1 LLDGAFGCPPGHW
14 RATHE
19 DLKLNPMRPVPRL
32 WLLILLCLTF
42 AMRAEAQSNGR
53 VITAVPGYSLQQ
65 AANGVLGLLGYN
77 VVPDVTASSL
87 TISRGG
93 QEDTG
98 LQTSQFGLGF
108 TVDPDFPLYLEGFLG
123 YSRYDPRFIFSD
135 GEKKSPLPTRWNNFS
150 GTVGVGWDFP
160 IIEGLVFRPIL
171 NAALGHVATD
181 VSLLGRLLE
190 LKYDREIAFLRRGQ
204 MNAYGLGGSLMLDL
218 NIPRPGYEVDL
229 ELRYTDIR
237 LSTYGDTSTL
247 VRGESEAKTFNV
259 WGRVRWPM
267 DAEMFGRP
275 LRWVV
280 DLSHSRFFGDQVAIG
295 FDHLTK
301 VGGGIEMNVGRYELG
316 VWDFNMQSIRI
327 VARYLFGQ
335 NVSGASVG
343 LAVSF

>member
-1 LLDGAFGCPPGHW
+1 MQFLRF
-14 RATHE
+14 
-19 DLKLNPMRPVPRL
+19 V
-32 WLLILLCLTF
+32 ILLGLVLAF
-42 AMRAEAQSNGR
+42 PVKGAWAQSNGR
-53 VITAVPGYSLQQ
+53 VITGIPGYSLQQ
-65 AANGVLGLLGYN
+65 AADGVLGLLGYN
-77 VVPDVTASSL
+77 VIPDVTASSL
-87 TISRGG
+87 SISRGG
-93 QEDTG
+93 QTDTG
-98 LQTSQFGLGF
+98 LQTTQFGLGF

-123 YSRYDPRFIFSD
+123 YSRYDPRFVFSE
-135 GEKKSPLPTRWNNFS
+135 GAQKSVLPTRWNNVS

-171 NAALGHVATD
+171 NASLGHVETD
-181 VSLLGRLLE
+181 VSLIGRLLE
-190 LKYDREIAFLRRGQ
+190 LKFNRELAFLDRGR

-218 NIPRPGYEVDL
+218 NIQRPVYEVDL

-237 LSTYGDTSTL
+237 LSTFGDTSTL
-247 VRGESEAKTFNV
+247 VRGESEAKTANV

-280 DLSHSRFFGDQVAIG
+280 DFSHSRFFGDQVALG

-316 VWDFNMQSIRI
+316 VWDFNMQTIRI
-327 VARYLFGQ
+327 VGRYLFGN

>member
-1 LLDGAFGCPPGHW
+1 MQSLRLFLL
-14 RATHE
+14 T
-19 DLKLNPMRPVPRL
+19 
-32 WLLILLCLTF
+32 LLCCTLL
-42 AMRAEAQSNGR
+42 AVRAEAQGTGR
-53 VITAVPGYSLQQ
+53 VITGIPGYSLQQ
-65 AANGVLGLLGYN
+65 TANGVLGLLGYN
-77 VVPDVTASSL
+77 IIPDVTASSL
-87 TISRGG
+87 SISRGS
-93 QEDTG
+93 QDETG
-98 LQTSQFGLGF
+98 LQTTQFGLGF

-123 YSRYDPRFIFSD
+123 YSRYDPRFVFSE
-135 GEKKSPLPTRWNNFS
+135 GASKYALPTRWNNFS

-171 NAALGHVATD
+171 NGALGHVETD
-181 VSLLGRLLE
+181 ASLIGRLLE
-190 LKYDREIAFLRRGQ
+190 LKYDRELAFLDRGR

-237 LSTYGDTSTL
+237 LSTFGDTSSA
-247 VRGESEAKTFNV
+247 VRGEAEAKTFNI

-267 DAEMFGRP
+267 EAEMFGRP

-280 DLSHSRFFGDQVAIG
+280 DFAHSRFFGDQVALG

-301 VGGGIEMNVGRYELG
+301 VGGGIEMNVGRHELG
-316 VWDFNMQSIRI
+316 VWDFNMQSVRI

-335 NVSGASVG
+335 NVSGGSIG

>member
-1 LLDGAFGCPPGHW
+1 MRSLRLL
-14 RATHE
+14 
-19 DLKLNPMRPVPRL
+19 
-32 WLLILLCLTF
+32 LLTLLCCPLL
-42 AMRAEAQSNGR
+42 AQRAEAQSTGR
-53 VITAVPGYSLQQ
+53 VITGIPGYSLQQ
-65 AANGVLGLLGYN
+65 TANGVLGLLGYN

-87 TISRGG
+87 SISRGD
-93 QEDTG
+93 QSDTG
-98 LQTSQFGLGF
+98 LQTTQFGLGF

-123 YSRYDPRFIFSD
+123 YSRYDPRFVFSQ
-135 GEKKSPLPTRWNNFS
+135 GTEKTALPTRWNNVS
-150 GTVGVGWDFP
+150 GTIGVGWDFP

-171 NAALGHVATD
+171 NAALGHVETD
-181 VSLLGRLLE
+181 ASILARLLE
-190 LKYDREIAFLRRGQ
+190 AKYDREIAFLKRGR

-218 NIPRPGYEVDL
+218 NIPRPGYEIDL

-237 LSTYGDTSTL
+237 LSTYGDTTTL
-247 VRGESEAKTFNV
+247 VRGEAEAKTFNI

-267 DAEMFGRP
+267 EAEMFGRP

-280 DLSHSRFFGDQVAIG
+280 DFSHSRFLGDQVALG

-335 NVSGASVG
+335 NVSGGSIG

>member
-1 LLDGAFGCPPGHW
+1 MRSLRLLLLTLLVCPFL
-14 RATHE
+14 A
-19 DLKLNPMRPVPRL
+19 L
-32 WLLILLCLTF
+32 
-42 AMRAEAQSNGR
+42 RAEAQGTGR
-53 VITAVPGYSLQQ
+53 VITGIPGYSLQQ
-65 AANGVLGLLGYN
+65 TANGVLGLLGYN

-87 TISRGG
+87 SISRGG
-93 QEDTG
+93 QDDTG
-98 LQTSQFGLGF
+98 LQTTQFGLGF

-123 YSRYDPRFIFSD
+123 YSRYDPRFVFSE
-135 GEKKSPLPTRWNNFS
+135 GASKYPLPTRWNNFS

-171 NAALGHVATD
+171 NAALGHVETD
-181 VSLLGRLLE
+181 ASLFGRLLE
-190 LKYDREIAFLRRGQ
+190 LQYDREISFLSRGR

-218 NIPRPGYEVDL
+218 NIPRPGYEIDL

-237 LSTYGDTSTL
+237 LSTFGDTSRE
-247 VRGESEAKTFNV
+247 VRGEAEAKTFNI

-280 DLSHSRFFGDQVAIG
+280 DFSHSRFFGDQVALG

-316 VWDFNMQSIRI
+316 VWDFNMQTIRI
-327 VARYLFGQ
+327 VGRYLFGQ

>member
-1 LLDGAFGCPPGHW
+1 MQFLRFFTLLGLMLAFPVKGAW
-14 RATHE
+14 
-19 DLKLNPMRPVPRL
+19 
-32 WLLILLCLTF
+32 
-42 AMRAEAQSNGR
+42 AQSNGR
-53 VITAVPGYSLQQ
+53 VITGIPGYSLQQ
-65 AANGVLGLLGYN
+65 AADGVLGLLGYN
-77 VVPDVTASSL
+77 VIPDVTASSL
-87 TISRGG
+87 SISRGG
-93 QEDTG
+93 QTDTG
-98 LQTSQFGLGF
+98 LQTTQFGLGF

-123 YSRYDPRFIFSD
+123 YSRYDPRFVFSE
-135 GEKKSPLPTRWNNFS
+135 GAQKSVLPTRWNNVS
-150 GTVGVGWDFP
+150 GTVGFGWDFP

-171 NAALGHVATD
+171 NASLGHVETD
-181 VSLLGRLLE
+181 VSLIGRLLE
-190 LKYDREIAFLRRGQ
+190 LKFNRELAFLDRGR

-218 NIPRPGYEVDL
+218 NIQRPGYEVDL

-237 LSTYGDTSTL
+237 LSTFGDTSTL
-247 VRGESEAKTFNV
+247 VRGESEAKTANV

-280 DLSHSRFFGDQVAIG
+280 DFSHSRFFGDQVALG

-327 VARYLFGQ
+327 VGRYLFGN

>member
-1 LLDGAFGCPPGHW
+1 MQFLRFF
-14 RATHE
+14 
-19 DLKLNPMRPVPRL
+19 
-32 WLLILLCLTF
+32 ILLGLMLAF
-42 AMRAEAQSNGR
+42 PVKGAWAQSNGR
-53 VITAVPGYSLQQ
+53 VITGIPGYSLQQ
-65 AANGVLGLLGYN
+65 AADGVLGLLGYN
-77 VVPDVTASSL
+77 VIPDVTASSL
-87 TISRGG
+87 SISRGG
-93 QEDTG
+93 QTDTG
-98 LQTSQFGLGF
+98 LQTTQFGLGF

-123 YSRYDPRFIFSD
+123 YSRYDPRFVFSE
-135 GEKKSPLPTRWNNFS
+135 GAQKSVLPTRWNNVS
-150 GTVGVGWDFP
+150 GTIGVGWDFP

-171 NAALGHVATD
+171 NASLGHVETD
-181 VSLLGRLLE
+181 VSLIGRLLE
-190 LKYDREIAFLRRGQ
+190 LKFNRELAFLDRGR

-218 NIPRPGYEVDL
+218 NIQRPGYEVDL

-237 LSTYGDTSTL
+237 LSTFGDTSSL
-247 VRGESEAKTFNV
+247 VRGESEAKTANV

-280 DLSHSRFFGDQVAIG
+280 DFSHSRFFGDQVALG

-327 VARYLFGQ
+327 VGRYLFGN

>member
-1 LLDGAFGCPPGHW
+1 MQSLRRLLLLLLFCP
-14 RATHE
+14 
-19 DLKLNPMRPVPRL
+19 
-32 WLLILLCLTF
+32 LLV
-42 AMRAEAQSNGR
+42 ARAEAEENRR
-53 VITAVPGYSLQQ
+53 VITGIPGYSLQQ
-65 AANGVLGLLGYN
+65 TADGVLGLLGYN

-87 TISRGG
+87 SISRGG

-98 LQTSQFGLGF
+98 LQTTQFGLGF

-123 YSRYDPRFIFSD
+123 YSRYDPRFIFSE
-135 GEKKSPLPTRWNNFS
+135 GQKKSFLPTRWNNFS

-171 NAALGHVATD
+171 NASLGHVETD

-190 LKYDREIAFLRRGQ
+190 LKFDRELAFLQRGR

-218 NIPRPGYEVDL
+218 SIPRPGYEIDL

-237 LSTYGDTSTL
+237 LSTFGDTSRL
-247 VRGESEAKTFNV
+247 VRGEAEAKTLNL

-280 DLSHSRFFGDQVAIG
+280 DFSHSRFFGDQVALG

-316 VWDFNMQSIRI
+316 VFDFNMQSIRI

>member
-1 LLDGAFGCPPGHW
+1 MRSLRCLL
-14 RATHE
+14 
-19 DLKLNPMRPVPRL
+19 LM
-32 WLLILLCLTF
+32 LLCCLLL
-42 AMRAEAQSNGR
+42 ALRAEAQSTGR
-53 VITAVPGYSLQQ
+53 VITGIPGYNLQQ
-65 AANGVLGLLGYN
+65 TANGVLGLLGYN

-87 TISRGG
+87 SISRGG

-98 LQTSQFGLGF
+98 LQTTQFGLGF

-123 YSRYDPRFIFSD
+123 YSRYDPRFVFSE
-135 GEKKSPLPTRWNNFS
+135 GEKKSYLPTRWNNFS

-171 NAALGHVATD
+171 NAALGHVESD
-181 VSLLGRLLE
+181 VSLIGRLLE
-190 LKYDREIAFLRRGQ
+190 LKYNRELAFLDRGR

-237 LSTYGDTSTL
+237 LSTFGDTSSL
-247 VRGESEAKTFNV
+247 VRGEAEAKTFNV

-280 DLSHSRFFGDQVAIG
+280 DFSHSRFFGDQVALG

-335 NVSGASVG
+335 NVSGASIG

>member
-1 LLDGAFGCPPGHW
+1 MQSLRRLLLLLLFCP
-14 RATHE
+14 
-19 DLKLNPMRPVPRL
+19 
-32 WLLILLCLTF
+32 LLV
-42 AMRAEAQSNGR
+42 ARAEAEENRR
-53 VITAVPGYSLQQ
+53 VITGIPGYSLQQ
-65 AANGVLGLLGYN
+65 TADGVLGLLGYN

-87 TISRGG
+87 SISRGG

-98 LQTSQFGLGF
+98 LQTTQFGLGF

-123 YSRYDPRFIFSD
+123 YSRYDPRFIFSE
-135 GEKKSPLPTRWNNFS
+135 GQKKSFLPTRWNNFS

-171 NAALGHVATD
+171 NASLGHVETD

-190 LKYDREIAFLRRGQ
+190 LKYDRELAFLQRGR

-218 NIPRPGYEVDL
+218 SIPRPGYEIDL

-237 LSTYGDTSTL
+237 LSTFGDTSRL
-247 VRGESEAKTFNV
+247 VRGEAEAKTLNL

-280 DLSHSRFFGDQVAIG
+280 DFSHSRFFGDQVALG

-327 VARYLFGQ
+327 VARYLFGN

>member
-1 LLDGAFGCPPGHW
+1 
-14 RATHE
+14 
-19 DLKLNPMRPVPRL
+19 
-32 WLLILLCLTF
+32 
-42 AMRAEAQSNGR
+42 
-53 VITAVPGYSLQQ
+53 
-65 AANGVLGLLGYN
+65 
-77 VVPDVTASSL
+77 
-87 TISRGG
+87 
-93 QEDTG
+93 
-98 LQTSQFGLGF
+98 LQTTQFGLGF

-123 YSRYDPRFIFSD
+123 YSRYDPRFVFSE
-135 GEKKSPLPTRWNNFS
+135 GAQKSVLPTRWNNVS

-171 NAALGHVATD
+171 NASLGHVETD
-181 VSLLGRLLE
+181 VSLIGRLLE
-190 LKYDREIAFLRRGQ
+190 LKFNRELAFLDRGR

-218 NIPRPGYEVDL
+218 NIQRPGYEVDL

-237 LSTYGDTSTL
+237 LSTFGDTSTL
-247 VRGESEAKTFNV
+247 VRGESEAKTANV

-280 DLSHSRFFGDQVAIG
+280 DFSHSRFFGDQVALG

-316 VWDFNMQSIRI
+316 VWDFNMQTIRI
-327 VARYLFGQ
+327 VGRYLFGN

>member
-1 LLDGAFGCPPGHW
+1 
-14 RATHE
+14 
-19 DLKLNPMRPVPRL
+19 M
-32 WLLILLCLTF
+32 LILLCLTF
-42 AMRAEAQSNGR
+42 AMRAEAQNNGR
-53 VITAVPGYSLQQ
+53 VITGIPGYSLQQ
-65 AANGVLGLLGYN
+65 AADGVLGLLGYN
-77 VVPDVTASSL
+77 VIPDVTASSL
-87 TISRGG
+87 SISRGG
-93 QEDTG
+93 QTDTG
-98 LQTSQFGLGF
+98 LQTTQFGLGF

-123 YSRYDPRFIFSD
+123 YSRYDPRFVFSE
-135 GEKKSPLPTRWNNFS
+135 GAQKSVLPTRWNNVS
-150 GTVGVGWDFP
+150 GTIGVGWDFP

-171 NAALGHVATD
+171 NASLGHVETD
-181 VSLLGRLLE
+181 VSLIGRLLE
-190 LKYDREIAFLRRGQ
+190 LKFNRELAFLDRGR

-218 NIPRPGYEVDL
+218 NIQRPGYEVDL

-237 LSTYGDTSTL
+237 LSTFGDTSSL
-247 VRGESEAKTFNV
+247 VRGESEAKTANV

-280 DLSHSRFFGDQVAIG
+280 DFSHSRFFGDQVALG

-316 VWDFNMQSIRI
+316 VWDFNMQTIRI
-327 VARYLFGQ
+327 VGRYLFGN

>member
-1 LLDGAFGCPPGHW
+1 
-14 RATHE
+14 
-19 DLKLNPMRPVPRL
+19 M
-32 WLLILLCLTF
+32 LILLCLTF
-42 AMRAEAQSNGR
+42 AMRAEAQNNGR
-53 VITAVPGYSLQQ
+53 VITGIPGYSLQQ
-65 AANGVLGLLGYN
+65 AADGVLGLLGYN
-77 VVPDVTASSL
+77 VIPDVTASSL
-87 TISRGG
+87 SISRGG

-98 LQTSQFGLGF
+98 LQTTQFGLGF

-123 YSRYDPRFIFSD
+123 YSRYDPRFVFSE
-135 GEKKSPLPTRWNNFS
+135 GAQKSVLPTRWNNVS
-150 GTVGVGWDFP
+150 GTIGVGWDFP

-171 NAALGHVATD
+171 NASLGHVETD
-181 VSLLGRLLE
+181 VSLIGRLLE
-190 LKYDREIAFLRRGQ
+190 LKFNRELAFLDRGR

-218 NIPRPGYEVDL
+218 NIQRPGYEVDL

-237 LSTYGDTSTL
+237 LSTFGDTSTL
-247 VRGESEAKTFNV
+247 VRGESEAKTANV

-280 DLSHSRFFGDQVAIG
+280 DFSHSRFFGDQVALG

-316 VWDFNMQSIRI
+316 VWDFNMQTIRI
-327 VARYLFGQ
+327 VGRYLFGN

>member
-1 LLDGAFGCPPGHW
+1 MRSLRCLL
-14 RATHE
+14 
-19 DLKLNPMRPVPRL
+19 LM
-32 WLLILLCLTF
+32 LLCCLLL
-42 AMRAEAQSNGR
+42 ALRAEAQSTGR
-53 VITAVPGYSLQQ
+53 VITGIPGYNLLQT
-65 AANGVLGLLGYN
+65 ATGVLGLLGYN

-87 TISRGG
+87 SISRGG

-98 LQTSQFGLGF
+98 LQTTQFGLGF

-123 YSRYDPRFIFSD
+123 YSRYDPRFVFSE
-135 GEKKSPLPTRWNNFS
+135 GEKKSYLPTRWNNFS

-171 NAALGHVATD
+171 NAALGHVESD
-181 VSLLGRLLE
+181 VSLIGRLLE
-190 LKYDREIAFLRRGQ
+190 LKYNRELAFLDRGR

-237 LSTYGDTSTL
+237 LSTFGDTSSL
-247 VRGESEAKTFNV
+247 VRGEAEAKTFNV

-280 DLSHSRFFGDQVAIG
+280 DFSHSRFFGDQVALG

-335 NVSGASVG
+335 NVSGASIG

>member
-1 LLDGAFGCPPGHW
+1 MRTLRLL
-14 RATHE
+14 
-19 DLKLNPMRPVPRL
+19 
-32 WLLILLCLTF
+32 LLTLLCCPLL
-42 AMRAEAQSNGR
+42 ALRAEAQGTGR
-53 VITAVPGYSLQQ
+53 VITGIPGYNLQQ
-65 AANGVLGLLGYN
+65 TANGVLGLLGYN

-87 TISRGG
+87 SISRGG
-93 QEDTG
+93 QDDTG
-98 LQTSQFGLGF
+98 LQTTQFGLGF
-108 TVDPDFPLYLEGFLG
+108 TVDQDFPLYLEGFLG
-123 YSRYDPRFIFSD
+123 YSRYDPRFVFSE
-135 GEKKSPLPTRWNNFS
+135 GEKKSLLPTRWNNFS

-171 NAALGHVATD
+171 NGALGHVETD
-181 VSLLGRLLE
+181 VSLFGRLLE
-190 LKYDREIAFLRRGQ
+190 LKFDRELAFLDRGR

-218 NIPRPGYEVDL
+218 NIPRPGYEIDL

-237 LSTYGDTSTL
+237 LSTFGDTSRA
-247 VRGESEAKTFNV
+247 VRGEAEAKTFNI

-280 DLSHSRFFGDQVAIG
+280 DFSHSRFLGDQVALG

>member
-1 LLDGAFGCPPGHW
+1 MQPA
-14 RATHE
+14 
-19 DLKLNPMRPVPRL
+19 PRF
-32 WLLILLCLTF
+32 WMLILLCLTF
-42 AMRAEAQSNGR
+42 AMRAEAQNNGR
-53 VITAVPGYSLQQ
+53 VITGIPGYSLQQ
-65 AANGVLGLLGYN
+65 AADGVLGLLGYN
-77 VVPDVTASSL
+77 VIPDVTASSL
-87 TISRGG
+87 SISRGG
-93 QEDTG
+93 QTDTG
-98 LQTSQFGLGF
+98 LQTTQFGLGF

-123 YSRYDPRFIFSD
+123 YSRYDPRFVFSE
-135 GEKKSPLPTRWNNFS
+135 GAQKSVLPTRWNNVS
-150 GTVGVGWDFP
+150 GTIGVGWDFP

-171 NAALGHVATD
+171 NASLGHVETD
-181 VSLLGRLLE
+181 VSLIGRLLE
-190 LKYDREIAFLRRGQ
+190 LKFNRELAFLDRGR

-218 NIPRPGYEVDL
+218 NIQRPGYEVDL

-237 LSTYGDTSTL
+237 LSTFGDTSSL
-247 VRGESEAKTFNV
+247 VRGESEAKTANV

-280 DLSHSRFFGDQVAIG
+280 DFSHSRFFGDQVALG

-316 VWDFNMQSIRI
+316 VWDFNMQTIRI
-327 VARYLFGQ
+327 VGRYLFGN

>member
-1 LLDGAFGCPPGHW
+1 MQSLRRLL
-14 RATHE
+14 
-19 DLKLNPMRPVPRL
+19 
-32 WLLILLCLTF
+32 LLLLFCLLLV
-42 AMRAEAQSNGR
+42 ARAEAEENRR
-53 VITAVPGYSLQQ
+53 VITGIPGYSLQQ
-65 AANGVLGLLGYN
+65 TADGVLGLLGYN

-87 TISRGG
+87 SISRGG

-98 LQTSQFGLGF
+98 LQTTQFGLGF

-123 YSRYDPRFIFSD
+123 YSRYDPRFIFSE
-135 GEKKSPLPTRWNNFS
+135 GQKKSLLPTRWNNFS

-171 NAALGHVATD
+171 NASLGHVETD

-190 LKYDREIAFLRRGQ
+190 LKYDRELAFLQRGR

-218 NIPRPGYEVDL
+218 SIPRPGYEIDL

-237 LSTYGDTSTL
+237 LSTFGDTSRL
-247 VRGESEAKTFNV
+247 VRGEAEAKTLNL

-280 DLSHSRFFGDQVAIG
+280 DFSHSRFFGDQVALG

-327 VARYLFGQ
+327 VGRYLFGQ
-335 NVSGASVG
+335 NVSGASIG

>member
-1 LLDGAFGCPPGHW
+1 MQFLRFFTLLGLMLAFPVKGAW
-14 RATHE
+14 
-19 DLKLNPMRPVPRL
+19 
-32 WLLILLCLTF
+32 
-42 AMRAEAQSNGR
+42 AQSNGR
-53 VITAVPGYSLQQ
+53 VITGIPGYSLQQ
-65 AANGVLGLLGYN
+65 AADGVLGLLGYN
-77 VVPDVTASSL
+77 VIPDVTASSL
-87 TISRGG
+87 SISRGG
-93 QEDTG
+93 QTYTG
-98 LQTSQFGLGF
+98 LQTTQFGLGF

-123 YSRYDPRFIFSD
+123 YSRYDPRFIFSE
-135 GEKKSPLPTRWNNFS
+135 GAQKSVLPTRWNNVS
-150 GTVGVGWDFP
+150 GTIGVGWDFP

-171 NAALGHVATD
+171 NASLGHVETD
-181 VSLLGRLLE
+181 VSLIGRLLE
-190 LKYDREIAFLRRGQ
+190 LKFNRELAFLDRGR

-218 NIPRPGYEVDL
+218 NIQRPGYEVDL

-237 LSTYGDTSTL
+237 LSTFGDTSSL
-247 VRGESEAKTFNV
+247 VRGESEAKTANV

-280 DLSHSRFFGDQVAIG
+280 DFSHSRFFGDQVALG

-327 VARYLFGQ
+327 VGRYLFGN

>member
-1 LLDGAFGCPPGHW
+1 MRTLRLL
-14 RATHE
+14 
-19 DLKLNPMRPVPRL
+19 
-32 WLLILLCLTF
+32 LLTLLCCPLL
-42 AMRAEAQSNGR
+42 ALRAEAQGTGR
-53 VITAVPGYSLQQ
+53 VITGIPGYNLQQ
-65 AANGVLGLLGYN
+65 TANGVLGLLGYN

-87 TISRGG
+87 SISRGS
-93 QEDTG
+93 QDDTG
-98 LQTSQFGLGF
+98 LQTTQFGLGF

-123 YSRYDPRFIFSD
+123 YSRYDPRFVFSE
-135 GEKKSPLPTRWNNFS
+135 GEKKSLLPTRWNNIS

-160 IIEGLVFRPIL
+160 ILEGLVFRPIL
-171 NAALGHVATD
+171 NGALGHVESD

-190 LKYDREIAFLRRGQ
+190 LKYNKELAFLDRGR

-218 NIPRPGYEVDL
+218 NIPRPGYEIDL

-237 LSTYGDTSTL
+237 LSTYGDTNSL
-247 VRGESEAKTFNV
+247 VRGESEAKTLNL

-280 DLSHSRFFGDQVAIG
+280 DFAHSRFFGDQVALG

>member
-1 LLDGAFGCPPGHW
+1 MQSLRRLLLLLLFCP
-14 RATHE
+14 
-19 DLKLNPMRPVPRL
+19 
-32 WLLILLCLTF
+32 LLV
-42 AMRAEAQSNGR
+42 ARAEAEENRR
-53 VITAVPGYSLQQ
+53 VITGIPGYSLQQ
-65 AANGVLGLLGYN
+65 TADGVLGLLGYN

-87 TISRGG
+87 SISRGG

-98 LQTSQFGLGF
+98 LQTTQFGLGF

-123 YSRYDPRFIFSD
+123 YSRYDPRFIFSE
-135 GEKKSPLPTRWNNFS
+135 GQKKSLLPTRWNNFS

-171 NAALGHVATD
+171 NASLGHVETD

-190 LKYDREIAFLRRGQ
+190 LKYDRELAFLQRGR

-218 NIPRPGYEVDL
+218 SIPRPGYEIDL

-237 LSTYGDTSTL
+237 LSTFGDTSRL
-247 VRGESEAKTFNV
+247 VRGEAEAKTLNL

-280 DLSHSRFFGDQVAIG
+280 DFSHSRFFGDQVALG

-327 VARYLFGQ
+327 VARYLFGN

>member
-1 LLDGAFGCPPGHW
+1 MRLTLLLVLICP
-14 RATHE
+14 
-19 DLKLNPMRPVPRL
+19 
-32 WLLILLCLTF
+32 LLAL
-42 AMRAEAQSNGR
+42 RAEAQGTGR
-53 VITAVPGYSLQQ
+53 VITGIPGYNLQQ
-65 AANGVLGLLGYN
+65 TANGVLGLLGYN

-87 TISRGG
+87 SISRGG
-93 QEDTG
+93 QDDTG
-98 LQTSQFGLGF
+98 LQTTQFGLGF

-123 YSRYDPRFIFSD
+123 DSRYDPRFIFSQGRD
-135 GEKKSPLPTRWNNFS
+135 KTILPTRWNNFS

-171 NAALGHVATD
+171 NAALGHVESD
-181 VSLLGRLLE
+181 VSLAGRLLE
-190 LKYDREIAFLRRGQ
+190 LKYDRELAFLDRGR

-237 LSTYGDTSTL
+237 LATFGDTSRA
-247 VRGESEAKTFNV
+247 VRGEAEAKTFNL

-280 DLSHSRFFGDQVAIG
+280 DFSHSHFFGDQVALG
-295 FDHLTK
+295 FDRLTK
-301 VGGGIEMNVGRYELG
+301 LGGGIEMNVGHYELG
-316 VWDFNMQSIRI
+316 VWDFNMQTIRI
-327 VARYLFGQ
+327 VGRYLFGN
-335 NVSGASVG
+335 NVSGGSIG

>member
-1 LLDGAFGCPPGHW
+1 
-14 RATHE
+14 
-19 DLKLNPMRPVPRL
+19 M
-32 WLLILLCLTF
+32 LLCLSV
-42 AMRAEAQSNGR
+42 AMPAVAQRDGR
-53 VITAVPGYSLQQ
+53 VITGIPGYSLQQ
-65 AANGVLGLLGYN
+65 AADGVLGLLGYN
-77 VVPDVTASSL
+77 VIPDVTASSL
-87 TISRGG
+87 SISRGG

-98 LQTSQFGLGF
+98 LQTTQFGLGF

-123 YSRYDPRFIFSD
+123 YSRYDPRFVFSE
-135 GEKKSPLPTRWNNFS
+135 GAQKSVLPTRWNNVS
-150 GTVGVGWDFP
+150 GTIGVGWDFP

-171 NAALGHVATD
+171 NASLGHVETD
-181 VSLLGRLLE
+181 ASLIGRLLE
-190 LKYDREIAFLRRGQ
+190 MRFNRELAFLDRG
-204 MNAYGLGGSLMLDL
+204 
-218 NIPRPGYEVDL
+218 RPGYEIDL

-237 LSTYGDTSTL
+237 LSTFGDTSTL
-247 VRGESEAKTFNV
+247 VRGESEAKTANV

-280 DLSHSRFFGDQVAIG
+280 DFSHSRFFGDQVALG

-316 VWDFNMQSIRI
+316 VWDFNMQTIRI
-327 VARYLFGQ
+327 VGRYLFGN

>member
-1 LLDGAFGCPPGHW
+1 MRSMRLTLLLVLICP
-14 RATHE
+14 
-19 DLKLNPMRPVPRL
+19 
-32 WLLILLCLTF
+32 LLAL
-42 AMRAEAQSNGR
+42 RAEAQGTGR
-53 VITAVPGYSLQQ
+53 VITGIPGNNLQQ
-65 AANGVLGLLGYN
+65 TANGVLGLLGYN

-87 TISRGG
+87 SISRGG
-93 QEDTG
+93 QDDTG
-98 LQTSQFGLGF
+98 LQTTQFGLGF

-123 YSRYDPRFIFSD
+123 YSRYDPRFIFSQGRD
-135 GEKKSPLPTRWNNFS
+135 KTILPTRWNNFS

-171 NAALGHVATD
+171 NAALGHVESD
-181 VSLLGRLLE
+181 VSLAGRLLE
-190 LKYDREIAFLRRGQ
+190 LKYDRELAFLDRGR

-237 LSTYGDTSTL
+237 LATFGDTSRA
-247 VRGESEAKTFNV
+247 VRGEAEAKTFNL

-280 DLSHSRFFGDQVAIG
+280 DFSHSHFFGDQVALG
-295 FDHLTK
+295 FDRLTK
-301 VGGGIEMNVGRYELG
+301 LGGGIEMNVGHYELG
-316 VWDFNMQSIRI
+316 VWDFNMQTIRI
-327 VARYLFGQ
+327 VGRYLFGN
-335 NVSGASVG
+335 NVSGGSIG

>member
-1 LLDGAFGCPPGHW
+1 MQPA
-14 RATHE
+14 
-19 DLKLNPMRPVPRL
+19 PRF
-32 WLLILLCLTF
+32 WMLILLCLTF
-42 AMRAEAQSNGR
+42 AMRAEAQNNGR
-53 VITAVPGYSLQQ
+53 VITGIPGYSLQQ
-65 AANGVLGLLGYN
+65 AADGVLGLLGYN
-77 VVPDVTASSL
+77 VIPDVTASSL
-87 TISRGG
+87 SISRGG
-93 QEDTG
+93 QTDTG
-98 LQTSQFGLGF
+98 LQTTQFGLGF

-123 YSRYDPRFIFSD
+123 YSRYDPRFIFSE
-135 GEKKSPLPTRWNNFS
+135 GEKKSIVPTRWNNVS

-171 NAALGHVATD
+171 NASLGHVETD
-181 VSLLGRLLE
+181 ASLIGRLLE
-190 LKYDREIAFLRRGQ
+190 MRFNRELAFLDRGR

-218 NIPRPGYEVDL
+218 NIQRPGYEIDL

-237 LSTYGDTSTL
+237 LSTFGDTSAL
-247 VRGESEAKTFNV
+247 VRGESEAKTANI

-280 DLSHSRFFGDQVAIG
+280 DFSHSRFFGDQVALG

-316 VWDFNMQSIRI
+316 VFDFNMQSIRI
-327 VARYLFGQ
+327 VARYLFGN

>member
-1 LLDGAFGCPPGHW
+1 
-14 RATHE
+14 
-19 DLKLNPMRPVPRL
+19 MRPAFRL
-32 WLLILLCLTF
+32 WLTILFCLTF

-77 VVPDVTASSL
+77 VIPDVTASSL
-87 TISRGG
+87 SISRGG

-108 TVDPDFPLYLEGFLG
+108 TVDPDFPIYLEGFLG
-123 YSRYDPRFIFSD
+123 YSRYDPRFIFSE
-135 GEKKSPLPTRWNNFS
+135 GAQKSVLPTRWNNVS

-171 NAALGHVATD
+171 NAALGHLETD
-181 VSLLGRLLE
+181 VSLIGRLLE
-190 LKYDREIAFLRRGQ
+190 LKFNRELAFLDRGR

-218 NIPRPGYEVDL
+218 NIQRPGYEVDL

-237 LSTYGDTSTL
+237 LSTFGDTSSL
-247 VRGESEAKTFNV
+247 VRGESEAKTANL

-280 DLSHSRFFGDQVAIG
+280 DLSHSRFFGDQVALG

-301 VGGGIEMNVGRYELG
+301 VGGGIELNVGRYELG

-327 VARYLFGQ
+327 IGRYLFGN

>member
-1 LLDGAFGCPPGHW
+1 MVFLTRLL
-14 RATHE
+14 
-19 DLKLNPMRPVPRL
+19 
-32 WLLILLCLTF
+32 LLLLCAL
-42 AMRAEAQSNGR
+42 ASLPAGAQNAGR
-53 VITAVPGYSLQQ
+53 VKTGIPGYSLQQ
-65 AANGVLGLLGYN
+65 TANGVLGLLGYN

-87 TISRGG
+87 SISRGT
-93 QEDTG
+93 QSETE
-98 LQTSQFGLGF
+98 LQTTQFGLGF

-123 YSRYDPRFIFSD
+123 YSRYDPRFIFSAGAED
-135 GEKKSPLPTRWNNFS
+135 TKLPTRWNNVS
-150 GTVGVGWDFP
+150 GTIGVGWDFP

-171 NAALGHVATD
+171 NGALGHVESD
-181 VSLLGRLLE
+181 VSLIGRLLE
-190 LKYDREIAFLRRGQ
+190 WKLDRELAFLDRGR

-237 LSTYGDTSTL
+237 LSTFGDTSSL

-267 DAEMFGRP
+267 EAEMFGRP

-280 DLSHSRFFGDQVAIG
+280 DFSHSRFFGDQVALG

-316 VWDFNMQSIRI
+316 IWDFNMQSIRI

>member
-1 LLDGAFGCPPGHW
+1 MPSLRLL
-14 RATHE
+14 
-19 DLKLNPMRPVPRL
+19 
-32 WLLILLCLTF
+32 LLTLLCCPLL
-42 AMRAEAQSNGR
+42 ALRAEAQGTGR
-53 VITAVPGYSLQQ
+53 IITGIPGYSLQQ
-65 AANGVLGLLGYN
+65 TANGVLGLLGYN

-87 TISRGG
+87 SISRGS
-93 QEDTG
+93 QDDTG
-98 LQTSQFGLGF
+98 LQTTQFGLGF

-123 YSRYDPRFIFSD
+123 YSRYDPRFVFSE
-135 GEKKSPLPTRWNNFS
+135 GQNKSTLPTRWNNFS

-171 NAALGHVATD
+171 NGALGHVETD
-181 VSLLGRLLE
+181 VSLFGRLLE
-190 LKYDREIAFLRRGQ
+190 FKYDRELAFLDRGR

-218 NIPRPGYEVDL
+218 NIPRPGYEIDL

-237 LSTYGDTSTL
+237 LSTFGDTSRA
-247 VRGESEAKTFNV
+247 VRGEAEAKTLNL

-267 DAEMFGRP
+267 EAEMFGRP
-275 LRWVV
+275 MRWVV
-280 DLSHSRFFGDQVAIG
+280 DFAHSRFFGDQVALG

>member
-1 LLDGAFGCPPGHW
+1 
-14 RATHE
+14 
-19 DLKLNPMRPVPRL
+19 MRSPRL
-32 WLLILLCLTF
+32 LLLTLLFCPLL
-42 AMRAEAQSNGR
+42 ALRAEAQGTGR
-53 VITAVPGYSLQQ
+53 VITGIPGYSLQQ
-65 AANGVLGLLGYN
+65 TANGVLGLLGYN

-87 TISRGG
+87 SISRGS
-93 QEDTG
+93 QDDTG
-98 LQTSQFGLGF
+98 LQTTQFGLGF

-123 YSRYDPRFIFSD
+123 YSRYDPRFVFSQGGD
-135 GEKKSPLPTRWNNFS
+135 KTPLPTRWNNVS
-150 GTVGVGWDFP
+150 GTIGVGWDFP

-171 NAALGHVATD
+171 NAALGHVETD
-181 VSLLGRLLE
+181 ASLLGRLLE
-190 LKYDREIAFLRRGQ
+190 LKYDRELAFLQRGR

-218 NIPRPGYEVDL
+218 NIPRPGYEIDL

-237 LSTYGDTSTL
+237 LSTYGDTSSF
-247 VRGESEAKTFNV
+247 VRGESEAKTFNI

-267 DAEMFGRP
+267 EAEMFGRP

-280 DLSHSRFFGDQVAIG
+280 DFAHSRFLGDQSAIG

-335 NVSGASVG
+335 NVSGASIG

>member
-1 LLDGAFGCPPGHW
+1 MQLLRF
-14 RATHE
+14 
-19 DLKLNPMRPVPRL
+19 V
-32 WLLILLCLTF
+32 ILLGLVLAF
-42 AMRAEAQSNGR
+42 PAKGAWAQSNGR
-53 VITAVPGYSLQQ
+53 VITGIPGYSLQQ
-65 AANGVLGLLGYN
+65 AADGVLGLLGYN
-77 VVPDVTASSL
+77 VIPDVTASSL
-87 TISRGG
+87 SISRGG
-93 QEDTG
+93 QNDTG
-98 LQTSQFGLGF
+98 LQTTQFGLGF

-123 YSRYDPRFIFSD
+123 YSRYDPRFVFSE
-135 GEKKSPLPTRWNNFS
+135 GAQKSVLPTRWNNVS

-160 IIEGLVFRPIL
+160 IIEGLVFRPIV
-171 NAALGHVATD
+171 NAALGHVETD
-181 VSLLGRLLE
+181 VSLIGRLLE
-190 LKYDREIAFLRRGQ
+190 LKFNRELAFLDRGR

-218 NIPRPGYEVDL
+218 NIQRPGYEVDL

-237 LSTYGDTSTL
+237 LSTFGDTSTL
-247 VRGESEAKTFNV
+247 VRGESEAKTANV

-280 DLSHSRFFGDQVAIG
+280 DFSHSRFFGDQVALG

-327 VARYLFGQ
+327 VGRYLFGN

>member
-1 LLDGAFGCPPGHW
+1 MPSLRLL
-14 RATHE
+14 
-19 DLKLNPMRPVPRL
+19 
-32 WLLILLCLTF
+32 LLTLLCGPLL
-42 AMRAEAQSNGR
+42 ALRAEAQGTGR
-53 VITAVPGYSLQQ
+53 VITGIPGYNLQQ
-65 AANGVLGLLGYN
+65 TANGVLGLLGYN

-87 TISRGG
+87 SISRGG
-93 QEDTG
+93 QDDTG
-98 LQTSQFGLGF
+98 LQTTQFGLGF

-123 YSRYDPRFIFSD
+123 YSRYDPRFVFSE
-135 GEKKSPLPTRWNNFS
+135 GQNKSYLPTRWNNFS

-171 NAALGHVATD
+171 NAALGHVETD
-181 VSLLGRLLE
+181 VSLFGRLLE
-190 LKYDREIAFLRRGQ
+190 FKYDRELAFLDRGR

-218 NIPRPGYEVDL
+218 NIPRPGYEIDL

-237 LSTYGDTSTL
+237 LSTFGDTSRA
-247 VRGESEAKTFNV
+247 VRGEAEAKTLNL

-267 DAEMFGRP
+267 EAEMFGRP
-275 LRWVV
+275 MRWVV
-280 DLSHSRFFGDQVAIG
+280 DFAHSRFFGDQVALG

>member
-1 LLDGAFGCPPGHW
+1 MRSLRCLL
-14 RATHE
+14 
-19 DLKLNPMRPVPRL
+19 LM
-32 WLLILLCLTF
+32 LLCCLLL
-42 AMRAEAQSNGR
+42 ALRAEAQSTGR
-53 VITAVPGYSLQQ
+53 VITGIPGYNLQQ
-65 AANGVLGLLGYN
+65 TANGVLGLLGYN

-87 TISRGG
+87 SISRGG

-98 LQTSQFGLGF
+98 LQTTQFGLGF

-123 YSRYDPRFIFSD
+123 YSRYDPRFVFSE
-135 GEKKSPLPTRWNNFS
+135 GEKKSYLPTRWNNFS

-171 NAALGHVATD
+171 NAALGHVESD
-181 VSLLGRLLE
+181 VSLIGRLLE
-190 LKYDREIAFLRRGQ
+190 LKYNRELAFLDRGR

-237 LSTYGDTSTL
+237 LSTFGDTSSL
-247 VRGESEAKTFNV
+247 VRGEAEAKTFNV

-280 DLSHSRFFGDQVAIG
+280 DFSHSRFFGDQVALG

-301 VGGGIEMNVGRYELG
+301 VGGGIEMNVGRYEMG

-335 NVSGASVG
+335 NVSGASIG

>member
-1 LLDGAFGCPPGHW
+1 MQFLRFF
-14 RATHE
+14 
-19 DLKLNPMRPVPRL
+19 
-32 WLLILLCLTF
+32 ILLGLMLAF
-42 AMRAEAQSNGR
+42 PVKGAWAQSNGR
-53 VITAVPGYSLQQ
+53 VITGIPGYSLQQ
-65 AANGVLGLLGYN
+65 AADGVLGLLGYN
-77 VVPDVTASSL
+77 VIPDVTASSL
-87 TISRGG
+87 SISRGG
-93 QEDTG
+93 QTDTG
-98 LQTSQFGLGF
+98 LQTTQFGLGF

-123 YSRYDPRFIFSD
+123 YSRYDPRFVFSE
-135 GEKKSPLPTRWNNFS
+135 GAQKSVLPTRWNNVS

-171 NAALGHVATD
+171 NASLGHVETD
-181 VSLLGRLLE
+181 VSLIGRLLE
-190 LKYDREIAFLRRGQ
+190 LKFNRELAFLDRGR

-218 NIPRPGYEVDL
+218 NIQRPGYEVDL
-229 ELRYTDIR
+229 ELRYTNIR
-237 LSTYGDTSTL
+237 LSTFGDTSTL
-247 VRGESEAKTFNV
+247 VRGESEAKTANV

-280 DLSHSRFFGDQVAIG
+280 DFSHSRFFGDQVALG

-316 VWDFNMQSIRI
+316 VWDFNMQTIRI
-327 VARYLFGQ
+327 VGRYLFGN

>member
-1 LLDGAFGCPPGHW
+1 MRSLRLL
-14 RATHE
+14 
-19 DLKLNPMRPVPRL
+19 
-32 WLLILLCLTF
+32 LLILLFCPLL
-42 AMRAEAQSNGR
+42 ALRAEAQGTGR
-53 VITAVPGYSLQQ
+53 VITGIPGYNLQQ
-65 AANGVLGLLGYN
+65 TANGVLGLLGYN

-87 TISRGG
+87 SISRGD
-93 QEDTG
+93 QSDTG
-98 LQTSQFGLGF
+98 LQTTQFGLGF

-123 YSRYDPRFIFSD
+123 YSRYDPRFVFSE
-135 GEKKSPLPTRWNNFS
+135 GTEKTTLPTRWNNVS
-150 GTVGVGWDFP
+150 GTIGVGWDFP

-171 NAALGHVATD
+171 NAALGHVETD
-181 VSLLGRLLE
+181 ASVLARLLE
-190 LKYDREIAFLRRGQ
+190 SKYNRELAFLKRGR

-218 NIPRPGYEVDL
+218 NIPRPGYEIDL

-237 LSTYGDTSTL
+237 LSTYGDTTTL
-247 VRGESEAKTFNV
+247 VRGEAEAKTFNI

-267 DAEMFGRP
+267 EAEMFGRP

-280 DLSHSRFFGDQVAIG
+280 DFSHSRFLGDQVALG

-327 VARYLFGQ
+327 VGRYLFGQ